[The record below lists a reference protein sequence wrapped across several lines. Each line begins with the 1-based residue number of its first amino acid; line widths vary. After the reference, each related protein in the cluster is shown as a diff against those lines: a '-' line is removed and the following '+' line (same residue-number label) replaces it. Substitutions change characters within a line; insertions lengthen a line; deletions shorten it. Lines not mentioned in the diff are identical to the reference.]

1 MSRNLWYS
9 SGTLL
14 MSTGV
19 VSKSL
24 GSTVETNNLNTG
36 TSAKWEAHAN
46 AAAPIKDI
54 SVAEYGV
61 PEAGVASTGGTKDSV
76 SFGGWNEMLPSTQQ
90 IVAGEPAV
98 SQDRQATDIQQSY
111 VERNRLSFT

>member
-1 MSRNLWYS
+1 MLARDLLNTSQNSWYS

-24 GSTVETNNLNTG
+24 GCIVETDNLNTC

-46 AAAPIKDI
+46 AAMPINDV
-54 SVAEYGV
+54 SVAEFGV

-76 SFGGWNEMLPSTQQ
+76 SLGGQNEMLPNTQS
-90 IVAGEPAV
+90 I
-98 SQDRQATDIQQSY
+98 
-111 VERNRLSFT
+111 NRL

>member
-1 MSRNLWYS
+1 
-9 SGTLL
+9 

-24 GSTVETNNLNTG
+24 GSTVEMNNLNTC
-36 TSAKWEAHAN
+36 TSAKREARAN

-54 SVAEYGV
+54 SVVEFGV

-76 SFGGWNEMLPSTQQ
+76 SEDGTRCSPVPNQSTDC
-90 IVAGEPAV
+90 
-98 SQDRQATDIQQSY
+98 SR
-111 VERNRLSFT
+111 

>member
-1 MSRNLWYS
+1 
-9 SGTLL
+9 

-24 GSTVETNNLNTG
+24 GSTVETNNLNTY

-46 AAAPIKDI
+46 AATPIRNI
-54 SVAEYGV
+54 FVMEFGV

-76 SFGGWNEMLPSTQQ
+76 SFRGRKKMLPNHN
-90 IVAGEPAV
+90 
-98 SQDRQATDIQQSY
+98 QSMDC
-111 VERNRLSFT
+111 SG